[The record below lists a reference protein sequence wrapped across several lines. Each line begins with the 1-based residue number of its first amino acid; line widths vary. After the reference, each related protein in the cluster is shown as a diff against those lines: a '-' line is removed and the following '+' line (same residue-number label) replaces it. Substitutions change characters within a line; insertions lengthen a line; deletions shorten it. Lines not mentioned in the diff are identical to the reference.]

1 MRIIVCGAGRVGSQ
15 IARRLA
21 DEGNDVTVVDQDPA
35 LVRRVT
41 DSFDVQGVAGHASHP
56 DVQARAG
63 AGDADMLI
71 AATHLDE
78 VNMMACQ
85 VGHSVFSIPRKIA
98 RVRAQA
104 YLQDEWASLFRREH
118 MPIDVIISPERE
130 VARVALARLNA
141 TAAFETHTFLDDG
154 AQLFGIKLDDACPVL
169 NTPLRQLTELFST
182 LAAQVVAVRRSGKL
196 IVPEPTDQLFGGDE
210 IFVLAATADVSRAM
224 GIFGRESP
232 PARNIVLVGAG
243 NVGLSVAQF
252 LEADARGP
260 RAKLIERDRHRA
272 EYAVDRLNRTVVLNG
287 DALDPALLEEA
298 GILEADAVLALT
310 DDDRVNLLSC
320 ALSKQAGCPLAI
332 ALTNDPVFASLS
344 KSLNIDAYINPRAT
358 TVSTI
363 LRHVRRGR
371 IRAVYSIGEGE
382 GEVIEAQVLATSPI
396 AGKRLREAAFPPGAK
411 VGAVLNNGRVTMPHG
426 DLVIHEGDLLVL
438 FALRDVVRQVEQMFR
453 VSIEFF

>member
-21 DEGNDVTVVDQDPA
+21 EEGNDVTVVDLDPA

-41 DSFDVQGVAGHASHP
+41 DAFDVQGVTGHASHP

-63 AGDADMLI
+63 ARDADMLI

-85 VGHSVFSIPRKIA
+85 VAHSVFSVPRKIA

-104 YLQDEWASLFRREH
+104 YLQEEWGTLFQREH
-118 MPIDVIISPERE
+118 MPIDVIISPERA
-130 VARVALARLNA
+130 VADVALARLNA
-141 TAAFETHTFLDDG
+141 TAAFETHTFLEGG
-154 AQLFGIKLDDACPVL
+154 AQLVGIKLDADCAVL

-182 LAAQVVAVRRSGKL
+182 LAAQVVAIRRNDKL
-196 IVPEPTDQLFGGDE
+196 IVPDPTDQLFAGDS
-210 IFVLAATADVSRAM
+210 IYILAAASDVSRAL

-232 PARNIVLVGAG
+232 PARNVVLIGAG
-243 NVGLSVAQF
+243 NVGLSVAQL
-252 LEADARGP
+252 LETDPRGI
-260 RAKLIERDRHRA
+260 RAKLIERDRDRA
-272 EYAVDRLNRTVVLNG
+272 EFAVDRLKRTVVLNG

-298 GILEADAVLALT
+298 GISSADAVLALT

-320 ALSKQAGCPLAI
+320 ALGKQSGCPLAI
-332 ALTNDPVFASLS
+332 ALTNNPVLS
-344 KSLNIDAYINPRAT
+344 HLSTSLNIDAYINPRAT

-382 GEVIEAQVLATSPI
+382 GEAIEAQVLATSPI
-396 AGKRLREAAFPPGAK
+396 AGKRLRDAGFPPGAK
-411 VGAVLNNGRVTMPHG
+411 VGAVLSGGRVLMPHG
-426 DLVIHEGDLLVL
+426 DLVIHDGDMLVL
-438 FALRDVVRQVEQMFR
+438 FALRGVLRQVEQLFR